1 MRFIH
6 LSDLHLGKRVNGF
19 SMLEDQKDI
28 LDKIMTVIDS
38 SKVQAVVIAGDIYD
52 KSVPPTEAVRLFDGF
67 LSRLARRQLKI
78 LVISGNHD
86 SAERVAFGAELMKES
101 GAYVSPVYDGTVT
114 CVPLQDVYG
123 TVKFHLLPFVKPAV
137 VRGIFEDEEIG
148 DYTDAVRAALSR
160 CDLDETKRNV
170 LVAHQ
175 FVTGAF
181 RSESEEI
188 SVGGL
193 DNVDASVFDAFDYVA
208 LGHIHGPQ
216 SIGRKT
222 VRYCGTPLKYSFS
235 EKDHLKSVTIVEMR
249 EKGDVSVETVPL
261 IPLHDMRQIRGTYD
275 ELMMRSAYED
285 TDTEDYLH
293 VVLTDEE
300 DVPDAVAKMRMIYP
314 NIMKLEYDNARTRN
328 TQSVEDLDLSKQM
341 TEEELFAAFYTLQN
355 DRDMT
360 QEQVQY
366 TEDLFERLRE
376 ENR

>member
-28 LDKIMTVIDS
+28 LDKIMTVIDN

-86 SAERVAFGAELMKES
+86 SAERIAFGADLMKES
-101 GAYVSPVYDGTVT
+101 GAYVSPVYDGTLT
-114 CVPLQDVYG
+114 CVSLQDTFG
-123 TVKFHLLPFVKPAV
+123 TVRFHLLPFVKPAV
-137 VRGIFEDEEIG
+137 VRGFFEDEEIG

>member
-1 MRFIH
+1 
-6 LSDLHLGKRVNGF
+6 
-19 SMLEDQKDI
+19 
-28 LDKIMTVIDS
+28 
-38 SKVQAVVIAGDIYD
+38 
-52 KSVPPTEAVRLFDGF
+52 
-67 LSRLARRQLKI
+67 
-78 LVISGNHD
+78 
-86 SAERVAFGAELMKES
+86 
-101 GAYVSPVYDGTVT
+101 
-114 CVPLQDVYG
+114 
-123 TVKFHLLPFVKPAV
+123 
-137 VRGIFEDEEIG
+137 
-148 DYTDAVRAALSR
+148 
-160 CDLDETKRNV
+160 
-170 LVAHQ
+170 
-175 FVTGAF
+175 
-181 RSESEEI
+181 
-188 SVGGL
+188 
-193 DNVDASVFDAFDYVA
+193 
-208 LGHIHGPQ
+208 
-216 SIGRKT
+216 
-222 VRYCGTPLKYSFS
+222 
-235 EKDHLKSVTIVEMR
+235 MR

-300 DVPDAVAKMRMIYP
+300 DVPDAIAKMRMIYP

>member
-28 LDKIMTVIDS
+28 LDKIMTVIDN

-86 SAERVAFGAELMKES
+86 SAERIAFGADLMKES
-101 GAYVSPVYDGTVT
+101 GAYVSPVYDGTLT
-114 CVPLQDVYG
+114 CVSLQDTFG
-123 TVKFHLLPFVKPAV
+123 TVRFHLLPFVKPAV
-137 VRGIFEDEEIG
+137 VRGFFEDEEIG

-249 EKGDVSVETVPL
+249 EKGNVSVETVPL

>member
-52 KSVPPTEAVRLFDGF
+52 KTVPPTEAVRLFDGF

-78 LVISGNHD
+78 LMISGNHD
-86 SAERVAFGAELMKES
+86 SAERIAFGADLMKES

-114 CVPLQDVYG
+114 CVPLQDAYG
-123 TVKFHLLPFVKPAV
+123 TVKFHLLPFVKPAI
-137 VRGIFEDEEIG
+137 VRGFFEDEEIG

-314 NIMKLEYDNARTRN
+314 NIIKLEYDNARTRN

>member
-300 DVPDAVAKMRMIYP
+300 DVPDAIAKMRMIYP